1 MQVEEDWEYISE
13 QENLLIKAD
22 EIELSIVTDRLAQ
35 TKHMAIVMK
44 NHWAGLLAVLQR
56 REEPADRE
64 LEAVALRAYYKAQS
78 FIDQLK

>member
-1 MQVEEDWEYISE
+1 MQQEDWEYISQ
-13 QENLLIKAD
+13 QENQLIEMEAIDFSINAD
-22 EIELSIVTDRLAQ
+22 RMTQ
-35 TKHMAIVMK
+35 TKRMAETMK
-44 NHWAGLLAVLQR
+44 AHWAGLLAVLQR

>member
-1 MQVEEDWEYISE
+1 MIAEDWEYISE

-22 EIELSIVTDRLAQ
+22 EINDGIVADRLTQ
-35 TKHMAIVMK
+35 TKRMAETMK
-44 NHWAGLLAVLQR
+44 AHWAGLLAVLQR

>member
-1 MQVEEDWEYISE
+1 
-13 QENLLIKAD
+13 
-22 EIELSIVTDRLAQ
+22 
-35 TKHMAIVMK
+35 MK

>member
-1 MQVEEDWEYISE
+1 MQQEDWEYISE

-22 EIELSIVTDRLAQ
+22 EIDDALISDRLTQ
-35 TKHMAIVMK
+35 TKRMAETMK
-44 NHWAGLLAVLQR
+44 AHWAGLLAVLQR